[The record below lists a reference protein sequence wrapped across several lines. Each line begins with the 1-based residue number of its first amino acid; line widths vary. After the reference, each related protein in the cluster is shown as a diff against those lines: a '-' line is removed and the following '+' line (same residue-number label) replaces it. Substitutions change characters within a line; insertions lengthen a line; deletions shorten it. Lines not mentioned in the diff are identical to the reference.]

1 MKQLLGSLLI
11 GTCLGTASLN
21 VAALETHFSLLGFEP
36 LPSVDHLFW
45 DQMTAQQR
53 AALWPLLSHQQRL
66 FQWRYMTK
74 QERREMRQNM
84 TVKERKD
91 IKYRYIIAVDQLE
104 SQPAR
109 LKRELT
115 DEERQQ
121 LRRQVRQVH
130 VEIRRGIPYNCT
142 DPTDCPKNASRIRE
156 AQAGSLLDMPTP

>member
-84 TVKERKD
+84 TVEERQD

-156 AQAGSLLDMPTP
+156 AQAGSLLDMPSP